1 MFSIYRS
8 KNSGRMFFPILS
20 RIPFVP
26 SREFLNYPD
35 PVCPVPKNFRDNPV
49 CPTGRDKRD
58 FSGFVTV
65 PQYSKGNKERV
76 MTRKDDITRTKKSE
90 IKS

>member
-1 MFSIYRS
+1 
-8 KNSGRMFFPILS
+8 MFFPILS

-35 PVCPVPKNFRDNPV
+35 PV

>member
-1 MFSIYRS
+1 
-8 KNSGRMFFPILS
+8 MFFPILS

-26 SREFLNYPD
+26 SREFFNYPD

-65 PQYSKGNKERV
+65 PQYSNF
-76 MTRKDDITRTKKSE
+76 
-90 IKS
+90 